1 MFKVA
6 IIDLETGKT
15 DAEFEAS
22 AICAGFQ
29 IPSEGGARA
38 TACVA
43 GPVIDAAYATDAA
56 DSARKKFL
64 DNDRVSGAYNLLKL
78 MRNIKDEED

>member
-1 MFKVA
+1 MFKVT
-6 IIDLETGKT
+6 IVDLDTGKT

-29 IPSEGGARA
+29 IPSQGGAQA
-38 TACVA
+38 TACLA
-43 GPVIDAAYATDAA
+43 GPIIDAAYAIDAA

>member
-1 MFKVA
+1 MFKVT
-6 IIDLETGKT
+6 IVDLDTGKT

-29 IPSEGGARA
+29 IPSEGRARA

-43 GPVIDAAYATDAA
+43 GHVIDAAYAIDAA
-56 DSARKKFL
+56 DSAREKFL
-64 DNDRVSGAYNLLKL
+64 DNDSVSEAYNQLKL
-78 MRNIKDEED
+78 LRNIKDEED